1 MSLSSWLPGTFSRS
15 QARRGRPRNL
25 ASRRKRAR
33 LFLEHLED
41 RALLASYTA
50 PTVSVLIADINAANT
65 AGGTNT
71 ISLTAPTTSPYLF
84 TAVNNGTNGGN
95 LLPVIAAN
103 DSLTIVG
110 NGDTIERS
118 TASGT
123 PSFRL
128 LDVAAGAS
136 LTLGNMTLQGGL
148 ASGSG
153 ISADGG
159 AIDNQGALTLNGV
172 TVQNNIAQGAP
183 PTRSSAGQNAA
194 GGGIYSSAS
203 LTLEGS
209 TTVQNN
215 QALGG
220 SSVGL
225 MAVQGRAPSGGNGS
239 GGGLYV
245 AGGTATLTSVTL
257 SSNTARGGQGVG
269 TYSGGGIGGQGG
281 NGIGG
286 ALEVAGG
293 TVTLS
298 TNTLSSNVAQ
308 GGQGGSASA
317 GYGGY
322 GGNGIGGALQVS
334 GGTAS
339 VSSSALSSN
348 TTQGGN
354 GGTGSPPGGGGPG
367 STNGGAGGNGFGGGL
382 EVAGGTVT
390 LTSVTVTTNHAY
402 GGSNAPGAPWPA
414 DPLGE
419 GGGLYIA
426 TGTTVYI
433 DAFTLANVISN
444 TASTSNPNIFGTYIE
459 T

>member
-1 MSLSSWLPGTFSRS
+1 MAVDALR
-15 QARRGRPRNL
+15 
-25 ASRRKRAR
+25 
-33 LFLEHLED
+33 D
-41 RALLASYTA
+41 ALLWCGSINVAMVVLWAALYFMAPRLLYWPCRWLRLTA
-50 PTVSVLIADINAANT
+50 EQLDVINYSGMLLFKLGIFLFNVVPYIDKSNANVAALNADISTPNT
-65 AGGTNT
+65 AGGSNT
-71 ISLTAPTTSPYLF
+71 IILTAPTTSPYVL
-84 TAVNNGTNGGN
+84 TAVNNTTSGANG
-95 LLPVIAAN
+95 LPVIAAN
-103 DSLTIVG
+103 DSLEIVG
-110 NGDTIERS
+110 SGDTIERS

-123 PSFRL
+123 PSLRL

-136 LTLGNMTLQGGL
+136 LALGNMTLQGGL

-159 AIDNQGALTLNGV
+159 AIDNQGALTRNGV

-183 PTRSSAGQNAA
+183 PTRASAGQDAA

-220 SSVGL
+220 GSVGL
-225 MAVQGRAPSGGNGS
+225 MAVQGRALGGGNGS

-245 AGGTATLTSVTL
+245 AGGT
-257 SSNTARGGQGVG
+257 
-269 TYSGGGIGGQGG
+269 
-281 NGIGG
+281 
-286 ALEVAGG
+286 
-293 TVTLS
+293 
-298 TNTLSSNVAQ
+298 
-308 GGQGGSASA
+308 
-317 GYGGY
+317 
-322 GGNGIGGALQVS
+322 
-334 GGTAS
+334 
-339 VSSSALSSN
+339 
-348 TTQGGN
+348 
-354 GGTGSPPGGGGPG
+354 
-367 STNGGAGGNGFGGGL
+367 
-382 EVAGGTVT
+382 VT
-390 LTSVTVTTNHAY
+390 LTSVTVPTNHAY
-402 GGSNAPGAPWPA
+402 GGSNAPGAGWPA